1 MTLTPQ
7 TKIEE
12 LLSTY
17 PFLKD
22 FLIRLNPHFKALDNP
37 LIRKTLG
44 RVATLSKAAVIGG
57 MDLKVLM
64 HSVAEEI
71 MKQTGQQV
79 TVEAGEE
86 RAEKKGPEDRLT
98 VLKGIIKDLHKGED
112 IAVLKKR
119 FQELIKDIA
128 PSEIAHMEQ
137 QLISEGMPEEEVKRL
152 CDVHVEVFKESLEEK
167 TIPGLPAGHPVHTFM
182 LENRRAEAVIKRIQ
196 ALHDIPAEK
205 ETLIS
210 LLEELSPLHVHY
222 LRKENQLFPLLE
234 AKGISGPSKVMWA
247 LDDDIRALLKEVT
260 EQARAKAV
268 TPERIGELIRMVNDM
283 IYKEEHILFPMA
295 LETLAEEEWGK
306 VKNGE
311 REIGFAWIDQVEDWR
326 PSGEAYQEKLPQEKV
341 GSLALDT
348 GLLTP
353 EQINLILTHLPV
365 DISFV
370 DENDKVAY
378 YSATEDRIFPR
389 SPGVIGREVRNCHP
403 PKSVHV
409 VEKIL
414 NEFKAGRKDVAE
426 FHIQLK
432 GRLIHIRYF
441 AVRDRQGRYKG
452 TLEVSQDITRLKEL
466 EGEKRLL
473 DWA

>member
-1 MTLTPQ
+1 MQLTPK

-12 LLSTY
+12 LLTNY

-22 FLIRLNPHFKALDNP
+22 FLIKTNPNFKALDNP

-44 RVATLSKAAVIGG
+44 RIATLSKAAMIGG
-57 MDLKVLM
+57 MDLDQLM
-64 HSVAEEI
+64 QAVAQEI
-71 MKQTGQQV
+71 EKQTGQKVGVDTGQ
-79 TVEAGEE
+79 EGAKEKDSEE
-86 RAEKKGPEDRLT
+86 RVT
-98 VLKGIIKDLHKGED
+98 ILKGIIKDLHRGED
-112 IAVLKKR
+112 LQVLKQR
-119 FQELIKDIA
+119 FLELVKDVA
-128 PSEIAHMEQ
+128 PSEIAQMEQ

-167 TIPGLPAGHPVHTFM
+167 TVPGLPAGHPVHTFM
-182 LENRRAEAVIKRIQ
+182 LENRRAETLVRQMQ
-196 ALHDIPAEK
+196 ALHDIAAEK
-205 ETLIS
+205 GALIS
-210 LLEELSPLHVHY
+210 LLEQLSPLHVHY
-222 LRKENQLFPLLE
+222 LRKENQLFPILE
-234 AKGISGPSKVMWA
+234 ARGISGPSKVMWA

-260 EQARAKAV
+260 EKTRAGTV
-268 TPERIGELIRMVNDM
+268 TLDLLKNLIQMVNDM

-295 LETLAEEEWGK
+295 LETLVEEEWQK
-306 VKNGE
+306 VKHGE
-311 REIGFAWIDQVEDWR
+311 EEIGFAWLDSVESWS
-326 PSGEAYQEKLPQEKV
+326 PSGEAYQETLPKEKV

-348 GLLTP
+348 GMLTP
-353 EQINLILTHLPV
+353 EQINLLLTHLPV

-403 PKSVHV
+403 PKSVQV

-414 NEFKAGRKDVAE
+414 QEFKVGKKDVAE

-432 GRLIHIRYF
+432 GRFIHIRYF
-441 AVRDRQGRYKG
+441 AMRDGKGRYKG
-452 TLEVSQDITRLKEL
+452 TLEVSQDITTLKRL

-473 DWA
+473 DWE